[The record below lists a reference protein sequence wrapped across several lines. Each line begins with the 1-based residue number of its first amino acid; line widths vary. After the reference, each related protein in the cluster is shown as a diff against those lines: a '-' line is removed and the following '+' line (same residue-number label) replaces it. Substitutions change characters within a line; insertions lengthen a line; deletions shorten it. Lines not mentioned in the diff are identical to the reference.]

1 MLDAKFEV
9 MEKMFEAK
17 IEKIL
22 NNAFASMVDNEAY
35 VEEDGMTFCCSFTE
49 TKNGIICRVD
59 IVSHYVMFESN
70 YGYQDMIKK
79 IVNFINQDNLARG

>member
-22 NNAFASMVDNEAY
+22 NNAFASITSEEFD
-35 VEEDGMTFCCSFTE
+35 VEEDGLIFSCSFTD

-59 IVSHYVMFESN
+59 IVSHCVVFDSY
-70 YGYQDMIKK
+70 YGYQDMVKK